1 MAAQKRLIL
10 SREVIEKKV
19 QELAAQVSRD
29 YAGKDAIL
37 IGVLKG
43 VFIFMADLVRA
54 LDYPVQIDFVRLS
67 SYGVSSESAGEVL
80 ITKDVELPIRDRHVL
95 IVEDIV
101 DAGYTLDFL
110 IQHLRSR
117 HPKSLQVCCLI
128 DKKERRQVEV
138 PLDYVGFVVEKGFLV
153 GYGLDCGEQHRTYP
167 EVYELEL

>member
-1 MAAQKRLIL
+1 MTARMQLIL
-10 SREVIEKKV
+10 SREAIEKKV
-19 QELAAQVSRD
+19 RELATQISRD
-29 YAGKDAIL
+29 YAGKDVIL

-54 LDYPVQIDFVRLS
+54 LDYWVQVDFVRLS
-67 SYGVSSESAGEVL
+67 SYGTSPESAGEVW
-80 ITKDVELPIRDRHVL
+80 ITKDVELPIRNRHVL

-101 DAGYTLDFL
+101 DAGFTLDFL
-110 IQHLRSR
+110 IRHLQSHR
-117 HPKSLQVCCLI
+117 PASLKVCCLI
-128 DKKERRQVEV
+128 DKRERRAVDV